1 MEVFAPNSRALSAF
15 TRKCVK
21 YYIKSSFLQ
30 SKKVDLRDLNDNFP
44 QMNDHNLRKLIKDL
58 GGEQDINDNK
68 MFIYQ
73 GNISNDIDD
82 QRKLEELELTADDL
96 CLFEKMHESLQKLK
110 QFGVKELRQGE
121 KINLS
126 RMKLCQKYKEDYQQQ
141 VIARLISEEV

>member
-1 MEVFAPNSRALSAF
+1 
-15 TRKCVK
+15 
-21 YYIKSSFLQ
+21 
-30 SKKVDLRDLNDNFP
+30 
-44 QMNDHNLRKLIKDL
+44 
-58 GGEQDINDNK
+58 
-68 MFIYQ
+68 
-73 GNISNDIDD
+73 
-82 QRKLEELELTADDL
+82 LEELELTADDL